1 MGRGRAG
8 ADPRTIALAGVM
20 FALVFVMTYVPKV
33 PIGPGG
39 YVHLGDAAIYATSFL
54 FGPVVGFFAAAFG
67 TTFSDLA
74 AGYGSYTPGT
84 FVIHGLQGLVAA
96 VIGGAIVV
104 GGYFLYQWLVLR
116 EGIGPAGAAL
126 WPNTFQVLTGVFSA
140 CCLRRPCCEP
150 THPRRPLVSA
160 PPGRRRKRRL
170 VLPSA
175 AVSPPRA

>member
-1 MGRGRAG
+1 
-8 ADPRTIALAGVM
+8 M

-126 WPNTFQVLTGVFSA
+126 WPNTFQVLRGGILGVLLTTA
-140 CCLRRPCCEP
+140 VLRAYPPAASLGQRPTWTEEE
-150 THPRRPLVSA
+150 A
-160 PPGRRRKRRL
+160 
-170 VLPSA
+170 
-175 AVSPPRA
+175 